1 MSISTVA
8 SDSFR
13 GPGLYKIKD
22 ESKVKNGAFLKDQR
36 FKKEKNSY
44 EDNPLFIN
52 ENQTRKRPPSC
63 TVMKNK
69 STKTKQLISLSQQDE
84 LREKL
89 KFVYWKNI
97 PL

>member
-1 MSISTVA
+1 MPIFKKEVKDLTKSNVSVSTVA

-22 ESKVKNGAFLKDQR
+22 EGKVKNGAFLKEQR
-36 FKKEKNSY
+36 FKKEKQTY

-52 ENQTRKRPPSC
+52 ENQTKKRPPSC

-69 STKTKQLISLSQQDE
+69 PAKNKQLIS
-84 LREKL
+84 K
-89 KFVYWKNI
+89 
-97 PL
+97 